1 MMNLASNPFNTSSKK
16 QRFIKRI
23 KHGLS
28 SGYHRIKKKNL
39 NNYCNQ
45 STRSLPTPSTT
56 PSVQSVLPLIH
67 QVNPCQLIAV
77 NLLNTL

>member
-28 SGYHRIKKKNL
+28 SGYHRIKKKIEIITA
-39 NNYCNQ
+39 
-45 STRSLPTPSTT
+45 TRVPDHYQPHRPHLLFRVYFPSYIKLTHA
-56 PSVQSVLPLIH
+56 S
-67 QVNPCQLIAV
+67 
-77 NLLNTL
+77 